1 MGLRRGGVIFADVGL
16 FPGLCGFV
24 LAVPQKNIQDV
35 VGGVTLSQPAGG
47 KHPPKNGP
55 TTIKTQLHPESQ
67 HK

>member
-35 VGGVTLSQPAGG
+35 VGVVTLSQPTEG
-47 KHPPKNGP
+47 KDLPKKNP
-55 TTIKTQLHPESQ
+55 TTIKTQGHIENQ